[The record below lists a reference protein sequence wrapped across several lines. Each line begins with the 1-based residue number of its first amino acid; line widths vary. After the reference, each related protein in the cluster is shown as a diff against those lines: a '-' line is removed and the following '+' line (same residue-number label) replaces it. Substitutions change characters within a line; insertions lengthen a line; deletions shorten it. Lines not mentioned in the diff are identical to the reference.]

1 MSDEKV
7 KKKDTV
13 RISQKDLLKLLAEH
27 EHMTNQITELQTRGT
42 ELITENRDLKK
53 QIQDLEQQ
61 MGVISALQAMLEVQN
76 KSKSYDPGPELFN
89 PDIYIDGSR
98 HY

>member
-42 ELITENRDLKK
+42 ELITENRELKAQLEELSSLQKDLDSIKELYNTK
-53 QIQDLEQQ
+53 QSQNDFAPVDL
-61 MGVISALQAMLEVQN
+61 
-76 KSKSYDPGPELFN
+76 YN